1 MFFDVTSN
9 LIVMAL
15 WVIFG
20 LVKVWA
26 FIDCLRRRPDA
37 FPAVGR
43 ASKVL
48 WLILT
53 GVSMLTGFLPGL
65 TLGIFGIAGLVI
77 ALVYLFEVRPKIIA
91 ITQKRY

>member
-26 FIDCLRRRPDA
+26 FIGYDSACQHIGAALNVRTFTVFAGTNNARFIRRWHACGPNTSEILYVDTLSREHQIDTLELIERLQDLRR
-37 FPAVGR
+37 
-43 ASKVL
+43 
-48 WLILT
+48 
-53 GVSMLTGFLPGL
+53 
-65 TLGIFGIAGLVI
+65 
-77 ALVYLFEVRPKIIA
+77 
-91 ITQKRY
+91 

>member
-1 MFFDVTSN
+1 VFFDVTSN

-37 FPAVGR
+37 FPAIGR

-65 TLGIFGIAGLVI
+65 TLSI
-77 ALVYLFEVRPKIIA
+77 FEVRPKIIA

>member
-1 MFFDVTSN
+1 
-9 LIVMAL
+9 MAL

-26 FIDCLRRRPDA
+26 CIDCLRRRPDA

-65 TLGIFGIAGLVI
+65 TLSIFGIVGLVI